1 GRRSAELNAALEVGF
16 AAVERGFLDLSTSTT
31 LPISQLINLFLKSRG
46 RTVNGINY
54 WNLYA
59 NYFKEH
65 MQTELARIGREA
77 PAGGGTPS
85 ATVRTQCYDK
95 FKEAYPDSYQDLLF
109 MHEEASLLGSST
121 QTIAQRGQG
130 FQKHY
135 RRVIQI

>member
-1 GRRSAELNAALEVGF
+1 GF
-16 AAVERGFLDLSTSTT
+16 AAVEQCFLNLSMSTT
-31 LPISQLINLFLKSRG
+31 FPVSQLINLFLKSRG
-46 RTVNGINY
+46 RTMNGTNY

-65 MQTELARIGREA
+65 IQTELARIGREA

-95 FKEAYPDSYQDLLF
+95 FKEAYPDSYQDLLS
-109 MHEEASLLGSST
+109 MHEEAALLGSST

>member
-1 GRRSAELNAALEVGF
+1 GRRSAELNAALEAGF
-16 AAVERGFLDLSTSTT
+16 AAVERCFLELSASTT
-31 LPISQLINLFLKSRG
+31 LPTSQLINLFLKSRG
-46 RTVNGINY
+46 RTVNGTNY

-65 MQTELARIGREA
+65 VQTELARIGREA
-77 PAGGGTPS
+77 PAGG

-95 FKEAYPDSYQDLLF
+95 FKEVYSDSYQDILL
-109 MHEEASLLGSST
+109 MHEEASLLGSSP